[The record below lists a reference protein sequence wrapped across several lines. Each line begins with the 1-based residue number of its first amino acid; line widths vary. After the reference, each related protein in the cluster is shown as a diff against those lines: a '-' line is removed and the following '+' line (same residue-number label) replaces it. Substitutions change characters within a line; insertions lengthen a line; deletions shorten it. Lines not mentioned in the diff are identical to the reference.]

1 MNAYKKNNQINT
13 DVNLNKSVETS
24 KTEKRAKDLDNLNR
38 NLMKKLYSDL
48 FIKNI
53 NLYTEKNLTFEN
65 FVFHFYKDF
74 VSLID
79 FENPDYK
86 NLLEKMD
93 LIIKANF
100 DRENRLDSGKNK
112 LELIREL
119 NYLSQEGE
127 WALIDRY
134 QNALFKEEEKRLKEE
149 KKINHEKYLN
159 DLDKQIDVRKN
170 YVDPIDKKKE
180 EVYLFKEKER
190 IKKLEE
196 KKIQNQEKL
205 LELRKNIINSKCIK
219 AEFINKLERDNLD
232 INENN
237 KDLISF
243 KIDFLI
249 KINNNKCLDD
259 GNLPTITEQIVNE
272 KNLEKIIKGI
282 EAIKYQRELID
293 QMDYAIRNCERPG
306 KMSVEERKINKDLLN
321 KAKEYFNQK
330 YKLSY

>member
-1 MNAYKKNNQINT
+1 MNTYKKNNQINT

-79 FENPDYK
+79 FENPDYR

-249 KINNNKCLDD
+249 KINNNKYLDD

>member
-79 FENPDYK
+79 FEYPDYK

-219 AEFINKLERDNLD
+219 GELINKLERDNLD

-259 GNLPTITEQIVNE
+259 GNLPNITEQIVNE

>member
-219 AEFINKLERDNLD
+219 GELINKLERDNLD

-259 GNLPTITEQIVNE
+259 GNLPNITEQIVNE